1 MRKKE
6 GMKMEKMDEIKPNFK
21 KESKNVQYT
30 NQLCPKENRR
40 VKGPSQKTKQCKPK
54 QRKMQKEIQREM

>member
-30 NQLCPKENRR
+30 NQLCPKEHRR

-54 QRKMQKEIQREM
+54 